1 MRVGLIDVD
10 GYGKKKKWGAT
21 IYPNLALCKIASYHR
36 MMGDHV
42 DWYDAMFSDEYDVVY
57 MSKVFS
63 FSDDYTGYVNAKK
76 IIKGGTGYDVTSSL
90 TKEIDECQP
99 DYTIYPSVPK
109 DISYGFLTRG
119 CPNRCFWCVVPKKE
133 GMIRPYWDI
142 ERVANGMRKVVLMDN
157 NLLASGDYAKE
168 QLEKIISKGY
178 HIDLNQANDARL
190 MTDDFARLFA
200 KVKWINGRIRFG
212 CDTTAQIEH
221 CERAIDMINSYG
233 YKGEYFLYTM
243 IGGKNDFLECFNRID
258 YWHKK
263 LIEQRKTKIG
273 RPIYAY
279 AQPFRDPFSKGHQI
293 PQWQKDMTSW
303 CNKRQ
308 VFMTCEFKD
317 FSPRKGF
324 VCSEYFDN

>member
-42 DWYDAMFSDEYDVVY
+42 DWYDALFGGEYDVVY
-57 MSKVFS
+57 MAKVFS

-76 IIKGGTGYDVTSSL
+76 IIKGGTGYDVRSSL

-119 CPNRCFWCVVPKKE
+119 CPNKCFWCVVPKKE

-142 ERVANGMRKVVLMDN
+142 ERVANGKRKVVLMDN

-293 PQWQKDMTSW
+293 PQWQKDLTSW

-324 VCSEYFDN
+324 VCDEYFN